1 MGKLLQYADYFL
13 ENGGKDLGYD
23 STTLPD
29 IYDIEVVL
37 CFQIPIWEYNGMTEI
52 EYYSK

>member
-13 ENGGKDLGYD
+13 ENGGKSLGYD
-23 STTLPD
+23 EKNLPEASH
-29 IYDIEVVL
+29 IEMVL
-37 CFQIPIWEYNGMTEI
+37 SFQIPIWEYNGMTKE